1 MPEIL
6 ELQELDTDFGPDEEG
21 VIAESSLSGAAC
33 DSGYSIIVC

>member
-21 VIAESSLSGAAC
+21 VVADSTLSGAFCGSDLSA
-33 DSGYSIIVC
+33 VC